1 MFWLGSHPEFHS
13 SWTHLFFWVKHTSLK
28 TSESIKIK
36 GGFKTDHIYNSE
48 IQKNEQD
55 VAGDPQSV
63 VVVAERTWMWV
74 LRGDG
79 IIMLWSNIGFLSC
92 CHLLGCQ
99 GTQISIK
106 EVGQAFAYFTFFWV
120 SAQSNLGV
128 AYMYFL
134 LFCFLIAL
142 FMISFISQVSSNLM

>member
-1 MFWLGSHPEFHS
+1 M
-13 SWTHLFFWVKHTSLK
+13 KHTSLK

-79 IIMLWSNIGFLSC
+79 IIML
-92 CHLLGCQ
+92 
-99 GTQISIK
+99 
-106 EVGQAFAYFTFFWV
+106 
-120 SAQSNLGV
+120 
-128 AYMYFL
+128 
-134 LFCFLIAL
+134 
-142 FMISFISQVSSNLM
+142 